1 MAKKEKDNSCMK
13 AGIEEGTWRVSGLL
27 AVQLFLICVVVTEV
41 LRDDT
46 NLHITIS
53 MCLNTVVYA

>member
-1 MAKKEKDNSCMK
+1 MK